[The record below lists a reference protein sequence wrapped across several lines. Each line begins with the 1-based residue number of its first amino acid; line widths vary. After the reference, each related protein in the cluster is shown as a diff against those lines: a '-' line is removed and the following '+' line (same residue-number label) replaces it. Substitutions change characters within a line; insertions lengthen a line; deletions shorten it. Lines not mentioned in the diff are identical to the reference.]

1 MGKCS
6 TSTVYAKHVV
16 LLLGQSI
23 SREGRQTDSLAKASR
38 VLERQLCLRAGLS
51 IYPGLN
57 NMSGKSFGGRV
68 RVDEKRRAE
77 ENLFVLVH
85 SECVREV

>member
-6 TSTVYAKHVV
+6 RSTVYAKRVV

-23 SREGRQTDSLAKASR
+23 SREGRQFSKGKQSFGKTLVLESR
-38 VLERQLCLRAGLS
+38 VVYISMA
-51 IYPGLN
+51 N

-77 ENLFVLVH
+77 ENRFVLVH
-85 SECVREV
+85 SECMREV

>member
-1 MGKCS
+1 MLSMSFFCGDRVFPEKEDRQFSKGKQS
-6 TSTVYAKHVV
+6 FGRTVV
-16 LLLGQSI
+16 LVL
-23 SREGRQTDSLAKASR
+23 ESR
-38 VLERQLCLRAGLS
+38 VVYISMA
-51 IYPGLN
+51 N

-85 SECVREV
+85 SECVREVCS